1 VHFLQIWIQP
11 NVLGIPPG
19 YEEKHFTEAEKRG
32 RLRLIASPDGSDG
45 SVVIRQDARV
55 YAGLFDGDEQA
66 VLEVATGRRLYV
78 HVARGEMTANGEI
91 LRAGDA
97 LKLTGVT
104 RLELAGG
111 RAAEVL
117 VFDLPG

>member
-11 NVLGIPPG
+11 DVLGIPPG

-32 RLRLIASPDGSDG
+32 RLRLIASPDGADG

-55 YAGLFDGDEQA
+55 HAGLFDGEERA
-66 VLEVATGRRLYV
+66 ALEVAPGRRLYV
-78 HVARGEMTANGEI
+78 HVARGRVTANGE
-91 LRAGDA
+91 LLDAGDA

-104 RLELAGG
+104 RLELKDGG
-111 RAAEVL
+111 AAEVL